1 MPDDSDSL
9 HRNNAAEWI
18 LWAVLLP
25 AVPVVWLI
33 ERLRKPNRSNRQ
45 GGDHHG

>member
-1 MPDDSDSL
+1 MKPKSSENL

-25 AVPVVWLI
+25 AVPVAWLI
-33 ERLRKPNRSNRQ
+33 ERMRNRRA
-45 GGDHHG
+45 GGDRHG